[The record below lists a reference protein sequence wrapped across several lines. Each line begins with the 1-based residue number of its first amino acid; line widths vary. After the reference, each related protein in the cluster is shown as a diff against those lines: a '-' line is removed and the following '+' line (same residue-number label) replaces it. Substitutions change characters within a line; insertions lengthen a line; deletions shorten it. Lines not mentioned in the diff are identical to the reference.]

1 MANASPTRDR
11 IGRYIA
17 GLTAQERMFIAL
29 DRLGIFDAKFFRASS
44 VPKLK
49 YKRCK
54 RIVQVLQPIYVEMKL
69 AGTTAWYVQR
79 LSEILE
85 PVIARLKELEAP

>member
-1 MANASPTRDR
+1 
-11 IGRYIA
+11 
-17 GLTAQERMFIAL
+17 MFIAL
-29 DRLGIFDAKFFRASS
+29 DRLGIFDAKFFRAS

-54 RIVQVLQPIYVEMKL
+54 RIVQVLQPIYSEMKL
-69 AGTTAWYVQR
+69 KGITAWYVQR